1 MTNRGKIALVLLAL
15 AVCGTAP
22 LARYWL
28 EHRRETVRPAELYQV
43 VYSQLSAFR
52 TSDFTRA
59 YWQASSGI
67 QQKFNREQFTE
78 MIRRE
83 YPGIARA
90 ERIEFGLVRSR
101 EQHARIQVFF
111 IARDGSVT
119 PAIYSLI
126 HEGEEWKIDG
136 ARMLRRWPE
145 GARLRGLR
153 S

>member
-1 MTNRGKIALVLLAL
+1 MTNRGKIALVLLAI

-28 EHRRETVRPAELYQV
+28 RHRVENVSPAELYQV
-43 VYSQLSAFR
+43 VYNQFSAVR
-52 TSDFTRA
+52 TADFTRA

-67 QQKFNREQFTE
+67 QQKFNRDQFTE

-83 YPGIARA
+83 CPGLDRA

-101 EQHARIQVFF
+101 EQHALIQVFF
-111 IARDGSVT
+111 IDRDGAVT

-126 HEGEEWKIDG
+126 HEGEDWKIDG
-136 ARMLRRWPE
+136 ARMLRRWPD
-145 GARLRGLR
+145 GTRLRGLR